1 MPYFLGVNF
10 RRKAFSLVELIVVV
24 SIIGILISLLLPAIQ
39 NARESARRMSC
50 SNNLHQIGIALHS
63 YDHAQKRLPPGWLVT
78 DLSYPAATAKD
89 NHGWAWSA
97 MLLPFIEQRPLDS
110 GFVNIKL
117 PISDDRNK
125 VARTNSLAVY
135 ICPSHGRVGLFTLN
149 GTNRCGGLPLA
160 ELAVSDYVGVTGK
173 STREVPLS
181 GCSSTFWSNEE
192 AVFEF
197 TQSISFRDISDGV
210 SQTVMVGE
218 RSCEPYPSAWS
229 GALPEGELA
238 RHRVLGLMDS
248 PPTAAAVAE
257 TENVEFASFHPGGSQ
272 FLLADGAVR
281 MVGVEIDPA
290 LFRALCTRSGG
301 ETVAAFFND

>member
-78 DLSYPAATAKD
+78 DLSYPAATAKE

-110 GFVNIKL
+110 GFVSIKL

-135 ICPSHGRVGLFTLN
+135 ICPSHGRTGVFTIE
-149 GTNRCGGLPLA
+149 GDFRCHCGPLTD
-160 ELAVSDYVGVTGK
+160 LAVSDYVGVTAR
-173 STREVPLS
+173 SAHEVPI
-181 GCSSTFWSNEE
+181 SSCTSVFWPSEE
-192 AVFEF
+192 AVFGF
-197 TQSISFRDISDGV
+197 TESVTLRDISDGI
-210 SQTVMVGE
+210 SQTAIVGE
-218 RSCEPYPSAWS
+218 RSSEPFPSAWAGS
-229 GALPEGELA
+229 LPKGQFA
-238 RHRVLGLMDS
+238 RQRVLGLMDS
-248 PPTAAAVAE
+248 PPTTAAVAE
-257 TENVEFASFHPGGSQ
+257 TENAEFASFHPGGSQ